1 MRRRLALPKDTCSG
15 SECAGASRREHARCA
30 VLKCARLNR
39 PASSGRSTPWDGCT
53 TMKLLATDIRGK
65 TVMSDD
71 GTMLGRLRNVTTN
84 ERTGDLAEVL
94 VEPADDVDPRLFKR
108 DARGYVV
115 FPFENVKSVRD
126 VIVVSTYQPGF

>member
-1 MRRRLALPKDTCSG
+1 
-15 SECAGASRREHARCA
+15 
-30 VLKCARLNR
+30 
-39 PASSGRSTPWDGCT
+39 
-53 TMKLLATDIRGK
+53 MKLLATDIRGK

-71 GTMLGRLRNVTTN
+71 GTMLGRLRNVSVN
-84 ERTGDLAEVL
+84 ERTGELAEVL

-108 DARGYVV
+108 DGRGYVV

>member
-1 MRRRLALPKDTCSG
+1 
-15 SECAGASRREHARCA
+15 
-30 VLKCARLNR
+30 
-39 PASSGRSTPWDGCT
+39 
-53 TMKLLATDIRGK
+53 MKLLATDIRGK
-65 TVMSDD
+65 TVMSDE
-71 GTMLGRLRNVTTN
+71 GTMLGRLRNVTAN
-84 ERTGDLAEVL
+84 ERTGELTEVL